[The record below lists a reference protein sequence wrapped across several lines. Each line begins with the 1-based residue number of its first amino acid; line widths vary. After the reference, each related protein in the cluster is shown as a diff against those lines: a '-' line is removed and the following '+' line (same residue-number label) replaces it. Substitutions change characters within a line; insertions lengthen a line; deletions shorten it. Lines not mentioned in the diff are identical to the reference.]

1 MKLSYNN
8 VVDKLNLIFFNIDNK
23 IKQDVEDAYHIKT
36 RNNKLT
42 YTDVLLHK
50 FNYSIPS
57 TTKEAITSSFNF
69 KNDTT
74 IDRTSFDYRDNQIPL
89 SSYMCI
95 YKQITSLYKQINNI
109 DIKKDI
115 VLATDGTFNNI
126 NSENKKDKLE
136 TALNMCYYDVTND
149 IPIELTIEGHKTKNN
164 ELAILKK
171 YIQTKTIPLNSIL
184 VLDRAYCSYDF
195 INYLMTTNYNFI
207 IRFRNNCK
215 NFNLI
220 KENKKIRILKYC
232 DVFETILPFNK
243 YKDYVIKAAKKNIKK
258 SLKTQKDESNID
270 IVVDKKDINKVA
282 KKNKQKK
289 QNNNDVVEPF
299 KNANITMYY
308 EYTLVTNL
316 PIETHNDDK
325 IKELYKQRWSV
336 ELFFKLLKYN
346 FKFEHLKEHNGDK
359 NYDKYKK
366 LYLIN
371 MIIIYIAKI
380 IEKVHLNND
389 VNLQQNLTKT
399 KCKKNKT
406 IKYVN
411 KPNKSNIIKGVY
423 EIIEPLF
430 NSKLTVNVFKKLT
443 KSYVI
448 YNFIELGIYK
458 ERKAKTP
465 FFKWPA

>member
-1 MKLSYNN
+1 M
-8 VVDKLNLIFFNIDNK
+8 
-23 IKQDVEDAYHIKT
+23 
-36 RNNKLT
+36 
-42 YTDVLLHK
+42 
-50 FNYSIPS
+50 
-57 TTKEAITSSFNF
+57 
-69 KNDTT
+69 
-74 IDRTSFDYRDNQIPL
+74 
-89 SSYMCI
+89 
-95 YKQITSLYKQINNI
+95 
-109 DIKKDI
+109 
-115 VLATDGTFNNI
+115 
-126 NSENKKDKLE
+126 
-136 TALNMCYYDVTND
+136 
-149 IPIELTIEGHKTKNN
+149 
-164 ELAILKK
+164 
-171 YIQTKTIPLNSIL
+171 
-184 VLDRAYCSYDF
+184 
-195 INYLMTTNYNFI
+195 
-207 IRFRNNCK
+207 
-215 NFNLI
+215 
-220 KENKKIRILKYC
+220 KYC

-465 FFKWPA
+465 FFKWSA

>member
-1 MKLSYNN
+1 
-8 VVDKLNLIFFNIDNK
+8 
-23 IKQDVEDAYHIKT
+23 
-36 RNNKLT
+36 
-42 YTDVLLHK
+42 
-50 FNYSIPS
+50 
-57 TTKEAITSSFNF
+57 
-69 KNDTT
+69 
-74 IDRTSFDYRDNQIPL
+74 
-89 SSYMCI
+89 
-95 YKQITSLYKQINNI
+95 
-109 DIKKDI
+109 
-115 VLATDGTFNNI
+115 
-126 NSENKKDKLE
+126 
-136 TALNMCYYDVTND
+136 
-149 IPIELTIEGHKTKNN
+149 
-164 ELAILKK
+164 
-171 YIQTKTIPLNSIL
+171 
-184 VLDRAYCSYDF
+184 
-195 INYLMTTNYNFI
+195 
-207 IRFRNNCK
+207 
-215 NFNLI
+215 
-220 KENKKIRILKYC
+220 
-232 DVFETILPFNK
+232 
-243 YKDYVIKAAKKNIKK
+243 
-258 SLKTQKDESNID
+258 
-270 IVVDKKDINKVA
+270 
-282 KKNKQKK
+282 
-289 QNNNDVVEPF
+289 
-299 KNANITMYY
+299 MYY

-346 FKFEHLKEHNGDK
+346 FKFEHLKEHNVDK

-443 KSYVI
+443 KSYVV